1 MTLTSAPGIVASICQ
16 SVSVI
21 RFGWNTTRGD
31 LLIPA
36 IWPRTGLIPRLPGCH
51 NPRRLAPD
59 RCLLPEHGQAAFDR
73 LPVEEVIKA
82 GPGVDFGLAE
92 HALEAAGIAGMLVR
106 MLLARRSVI
115 HPAFGAG
122 ELLGCPYASHA
133 GNMRRE
139 LLLFQSIGLPQPA
152 ERAKTAFKEI
162 AGLTKPR
169 RLQQVGT
176 HSSSPV
182 RRLRRPPARPGG
194 PSGPRVPYYGSQS
207 ASPPASP

>member
-1 MTLTSAPGIVASICQ
+1 MILTSAPGIVASICQ

-36 IWPRTGLIPRLPGCH
+36 IWPRTGPIPRLPSCY
-51 NPRRLAPD
+51 NPQRLARARRLF
-59 RCLLPEHGQAAFDR
+59 PEHGQPALDG

-82 GPGVDFGLAE
+82 GPCVDFGLAE

-106 MLLARRSVI
+106 MLLARRGVI

-122 ELLGCPYASHA
+122 ELLSCPYASHA

-139 LLLFQSIGLPQPA
+139 FLVFQPVGLPQPD
-152 ERAKTAFKEI
+152 
-162 AGLTKPR
+162 
-169 RLQQVGT
+169 
-176 HSSSPV
+176 
-182 RRLRRPPARPGG
+182 
-194 PSGPRVPYYGSQS
+194 
-207 ASPPASP
+207 